1 MPSKKNTTKK
11 SNRRKTTAHTS
22 RVWHGDET
30 KNIGIMLMGDDKL
43 LLPLS
48 SRTNGARKQPYRINP
63 ETDEE
68 REKRLAARKALTL
81 KAARI
86 AYENHH
92 RRKAS

>member
-1 MPSKKNTTKK
+1 MIAKKKSTAKKSKRLGATANTTCVLVG
-11 SNRRKTTAHTS
+11 N
-22 RVWHGDET
+22 G
-30 KNIGIMLMGDDKL
+30 
-43 LLPLS
+43 LPLS
-48 SRTNGARKQPYRINP
+48 SRSNGARKQPYRINP
-63 ETDEE
+63 ETNEE

>member
-1 MPSKKNTTKK
+1 MTAKKKSTIKKSKRLAATANTT
-11 SNRRKTTAHTS
+11 SVLVGNELS
-22 RVWHGDET
+22 
-30 KNIGIMLMGDDKL
+30 
-43 LLPLS
+43 LS
-48 SRTNGARKQPYRINP
+48 SRSNGARKQPYHINP
-63 ETDEE
+63 ETNEE

>member
-1 MPSKKNTTKK
+1 MPSKKNSTKK
-11 SNRRKTTAHTS
+11 SARRKTIADTPHV
-22 RVWHGDET
+22 RHGKRET
-30 KNIGIMLMGDDKL
+30 NIGIMLGGGDKL

-63 ETDEE
+63 ETNEE

-86 AYENHH
+86 AYENNH
-92 RRKAS
+92 RSKAS

>member
-1 MPSKKNTTKK
+1 MAAKNDSTKSKKKGT
-11 SNRRKTTAHTS
+11 SHRRQTAAHSSKVWGTS
-22 RVWHGDET
+22 ELLLIEAGNGKGHQRPDRHKPET
-30 KNIGIMLMGDDKL
+30 K
-43 LLPLS
+43 
-48 SRTNGARKQPYRINP
+48 
-63 ETDEE
+63 EE

>member
-1 MPSKKNTTKK
+1 
-11 SNRRKTTAHTS
+11 
-22 RVWHGDET
+22 
-30 KNIGIMLMGDDKL
+30 MLGGDDAL

-68 REKRLAARKALTL
+68 RKKRLAARKALTL

-92 RRKAS
+92 RRKES

>member
-1 MPSKKNTTKK
+1 MPSKQSITKK
-11 SNRRKTTAHTS
+11 SKRRKATLNTS
-22 RVWHGDET
+22 RVWHGN
-30 KNIGIMLMGDDKL
+30 KNIGIMLGGDDEL

-48 SRTNGARKQPYRINP
+48 SRTNGARKQPYRLNP

-86 AYENHH
+86 AYETHH
-92 RRKAS
+92 RRKAT